1 MKVKCIIGIMIVGLL
16 AVAAGATPITSI
28 SASMVPTSFAPSG
41 GDSGIGVLLL
51 DGIQPLTV
59 DYEGQPVPTV
69 LPDCSFF
76 MQMSLQGDYSDDGQV
91 LGLFIGGELLLKD
104 SSDTVLLDG
113 AMVSLNLIEI
123 GDNIGVLHASGLFTV
138 EAGTLMA
145 DFGPTGTC
153 HEIIFNIDK
162 PVILDN
168 LQVPFAGDGNIS
180 LNPDAGQEEPPV
192 PEPTVVC
199 LLAMGLAGMAL
210 KRKR

>member
-1 MKVKCIIGIMIVGLL
+1 MKAKCITGMVLVGLL

-41 GDSGIGVLLL
+41 GDYGIGVLLL
-51 DGIQPLTV
+51 DGIPPLTV
-59 DYEGQPVPTV
+59 DYEGQPDPTV

-91 LGLFIGGELLLKD
+91 FGLFMGGDLLLKD

-113 AMVSLNLIEI
+113 TMLSLTLMEI
-123 GDNIGVLHASGLFTV
+123 GDNLGVLSASGLFTV
-138 EAGTLMA
+138 ETGTLKA
-145 DFGPTGTC
+145 DFGTTGTS
-153 HEIIFNIDK
+153 HEIIFNIE
-162 PVILDN
+162 PVILDS
-168 LQVPFAGDGNIS
+168 LGVPFSGAGNIS
-180 LNPDAGQEEPPV
+180 LNPDGGQEQPI